1 MHGASYDRS
10 GELSCGENK
19 PELEL
24 VQRLHPQSPQILQQQ
39 QQQQR
44 LHGRIRTTSSVFIE
58 EVCEPV
64 RPTRLDLNVTEGKT
78 SR

>member
-24 VQRLHPQSPQILQQQ
+24 VQRLHPQPQIQQQ
-39 QQQQR
+39 QIQQQQR
-44 LHGRIRTTSSVFIE
+44 LHARIRMISSVFIE
-58 EVCEPV
+58 KVCEPV